1 MQNNVN
7 HWSPYVIKAGDLVGL
22 LTASE
27 DAIPGDRAACFR
39 VVAVVEVIQ
48 QDWDLGKGHRAR

>member
-1 MQNNVN
+1 M
-7 HWSPYVIKAGDLVGL
+7 IKAGDLVGL

-27 DAIPGDRAACFR
+27 DAIPEDRAACLR

-48 QDWDLGKGHRAR
+48 QDWDLGKEHRAW